1 MREFAFTRIACSEA
15 LEVPTVLRRVER
27 NAESMGRPLLMPR
40 SYCQS
45 TSVREVSKRTS
56 IDSADRHFYPGEAKT
71 DAREAFVIADAARVF
86 AMLRDGTFDED
97 QPAGTGA

>member
-15 LEVPTVLRRVER
+15 LEV
-27 NAESMGRPLLMPR
+27 
-40 SYCQS
+40 
-45 TSVREVSKRTS
+45 
-56 IDSADRHFYPGEAKT
+56 PGEAKT